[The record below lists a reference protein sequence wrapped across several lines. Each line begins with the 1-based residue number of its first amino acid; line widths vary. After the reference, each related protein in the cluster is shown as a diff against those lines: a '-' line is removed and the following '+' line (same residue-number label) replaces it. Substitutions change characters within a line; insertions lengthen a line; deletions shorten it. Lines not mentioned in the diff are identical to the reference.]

1 MASKN
6 NFPHGHL
13 VMHLLFSSTVFL
25 IGFPRD
31 STQTIKGL
39 VNVMCLI
46 PSFIAKLEYF
56 NHPKVS

>member
-39 VNVMCLI
+39 VNVLCLI

>member
-1 MASKN
+1 M
-6 NFPHGHL
+6 
-13 VMHLLFSSTVFL
+13 MHVLFSSTVFL

-31 STQTIKGL
+31 NTQTIKGPVKVL
-39 VNVMCLI
+39 CLI